1 MIEAILPAG
10 VSACETCTDLD
21 EPLFPVELAAIA
33 SAVPKRQG
41 EFRTVRGCARA
52 ALAGLGL
59 DRPPMVPGERGAPSW
74 PAGVVGSMTH
84 CTGYAAAAAAS
95 SQLFAG
101 LGIDAE
107 PHAPL
112 PDGVLDVVTRPGE
125 REHLIELGRTYP
137 DVCWDRVLFSAKE
150 SVYKT
155 WFPLTRSWLGFEDV
169 TVILDPTGGSFSADL
184 LVSAPDIGGRQLTGL
199 TGRWL
204 VRNGLVVAVA
214 TLAAAGGPAAPDA

>member
-1 MIEAILPAG
+1 VIEAFLAAG
-10 VSACETCTDLD
+10 VSACEAFTDLD
-21 EPLFPVELAAIA
+21 EPLFPEEAAAIA
-33 SAVPKRQG
+33 SAVPKRQR

-84 CTGYAAAAAAS
+84 CAGYAAAAVAPTH
-95 SQLFAG
+95 LFAG

-112 PDGVLDVVTRPGE
+112 PAGVLDVVTCASE
-125 REHLIELGRTYP
+125 REHLIELAGTHP
-137 DVCWDRVLFSAKE
+137 DVYWDRVLFSAKE

-155 WFPLTRSWLGFEDV
+155 WFPLTRSWLDFEDV
-169 TVILDPTGGSFSADL
+169 AVTIDPAGGTFGARL
-184 LVSAPDIGGRQLTGL
+184 LVTGPVLDARPLTGFD
-199 TGRWL
+199 GRWL
-204 VRNGLVVAVA
+204 VRNGLVLVVT
-214 TLAAAGGPAAPDA
+214 TLAAPGDRPQLP